1 MWRFGLDVVNARQER
16 VHARQGRRDQHPH
29 PLASRAQSLR
39 KSKAAAERVS
49 IGILVPKDQDLV
61 VRVDELLDLVEQVG
75 NLGLGGGYGVVPSSP
90 PSTVGGRTSLSSSA
104 MWTLYSIEGSISNR
118 SPGENLRF
126 CRRFPSSW
134 RIKAL
139 ADTRPA

>member
-1 MWRFGLDVVNARQER
+1 MWRLGLDVVEAGQER
-16 VHARQGRRDQHPH
+16 VHVRQGRRDQHPH

-39 KSKAAAERVS
+39 KSKAAAKRVS

-90 PSTVGGRTSLSSSA
+90 SSIVDAGGRTSLSSSA

-118 SPGENLRF
+118 SSGENFRF
-126 CRRFPSSW
+126 
-134 RIKAL
+134 
-139 ADTRPA
+139 